1 MLRCITGEIMVTGH
15 WGLSGHGRPEAG
27 EASGH
32 GRCGGHGR
40 PEAREA
46 VDYGGRDGHG
56 GRGGHGRRYGHGDG
70 STRVS

>member
-1 MLRCITGEIMVTGH
+1 MLRCITGETVVTGH

-32 GRCGGHGR
+32 GR

-46 VDYGGRDGHG
+46 VDYGGRNGHG
-56 GRGGHGRRYGHGDG
+56 GRGGHGRRYGLGDG
-70 STRVS
+70 